1 MNRSENGA
9 VMTRE
14 IPETI
19 DELKSAITNLIDYF
33 NAGCD
38 ISLEQQ
44 NEINLLSAE
53 LELFAKAIYN
63 INSV

>member
-1 MNRSENGA
+1 MNKQENSL

-19 DELKSAITNLIDYF
+19 IELKSAITNLVDYF

-44 NEINLLSAE
+44 NEINLISAE
-53 LELFAKAIYN
+53 LELFVKSIYN
-63 INSV
+63 INY

>member
-1 MNRSENGA
+1 MNKQENSL

-19 DELKSAITNLIDYF
+19 TELKSAITNLVDYF

-44 NEINLLSAE
+44 NEINLISAE
-53 LELFAKAIYN
+53 LELFVKSIYN
-63 INSV
+63 INY